1 MELKNSKN
9 QQTEVPLAYY
19 LERYRAIDPEARA
32 RELGIAYEGGRFR
45 LTMLGS
51 AYAIAW
57 PGGEFSSD
65 DDTALAVRDVYGQIL
80 LLRWLI
86 DGKDLPAP
94 ESWLTFREMP
104 WGEVYIKTYNG
115 RCIGRLARKF
125 GRDEAALES
134 FRRGA
139 AAIGGRPLTHGDA
152 GFEFDFLGEY
162 RLRAFLWLGDEEYPP
177 NAQILYS
184 GNFAAGF
191 SAEDNVAVAE
201 LLIGAI
207 AGKC

>member
-19 LERYRAIDPEARA
+19 LERYRAIDPAARA
-32 RELGIAYEGGRFR
+32 RELGIAYEDGRFR

-51 AYAIAW
+51 AYAIGW

-65 DDTALAVRDVYGQIL
+65 DPAALAVKDVYGRIL
-80 LLRWLI
+80 LLHWLI
-86 DGKDLPAP
+86 DGLALPAP

-115 RCIGRLARKF
+115 RCTGRLARKF
-125 GRDEAALES
+125 GRGEAALEA

-162 RLRAFLWLGDEEYPP
+162 RLRACLWLGDEEYPP

>member
-1 MELKNSKN
+1 MELKPSKN
-9 QQTEVPLAYY
+9 QQTEVPLSYY
-19 LERYRAIDPEARA
+19 LERYRAIDPLSRA
-32 RELGIAYEGGRFR
+32 RELGIVYEGGCFR

-51 AYAIAW
+51 AYAVTW

-65 DDTALAVRDVYGQIL
+65 DPSALAVKDVYGQIL
-80 LLRWLI
+80 LLRWLT
-86 DGKDLPAP
+86 GGLALPAP
-94 ESWLTFREMP
+94 ERWLTFREMP

-125 GRDEAALES
+125 GRDAAALDA

-139 AAIGGRPLTHGDA
+139 AAIGGRPLGHGDA
-152 GFEFDFLGEY
+152 GFEFDFLGDY

-191 SAEDNVAVAE
+191 AAEDNVAVAE